1 MNKLSLWEVSHLKIN
16 LPDKIGRGYA
26 SFWNFKGRYRV
37 VKGGRGSKKSTTAAM
52 WYIYNMMKYPLSNTL
67 VVRQTFNSH
76 LDSTWAQLKWATYNL
91 GVQHLWSFTKSPLS
105 ATYLPTGQ
113 KILFR
118 GLDDPMAITSITVDK
133 GVLCWVWFEE
143 AFQVRDEDAF
153 NKIDMSIRGNMP
165 LGYFK
170 QITLTFNPW
179 SDKHWMKK
187 RFFDADEDENLFVN
201 TTNYSCNEWLDA
213 ADVALFER
221 MKTENPKRYR
231 VEGLGQWGVIEGV
244 IFDNWKV
251 LEFDHTKVNGELM
264 VGLDFGYVND
274 PTALVCSLLDEKEK
288 KLFIF
293 DEFFKKGLLNDAI
306 AQEIKSKGLSKATII
321 ADSAEQ
327 KSIEE
332 IRRTGVQRIKPAAK
346 GPGSIL
352 QGIQKLQQY
361 EIIIHPSCVNLMQE
375 FECYSWAKDRNT
387 GDGINKPIDEFNHGI
402 DALRYSLQ
410 CINTNKLKTFNKA
423 AFGL

>member
-1 MNKLSLWEVSHLKIN
+1 MRIN
-16 LPDKIGRGYA
+16 LPDIIGKGYA

-52 WYIYNMMKYPLSNTL
+52 WYIYNMMKMPLSNTL

-76 LDSTWAQLKWATYNL
+76 LDSTWAQLKWAAYRL
-91 GVQHLWSFTKSPLS
+91 GVQHLWSFTKSPLG
-105 ATYLPTGQ
+105 ATYKPTGQ

-153 NKIDMSIRGNMP
+153 NKVDMSVRGEMP
-165 LGYFK
+165 EGYFK

-179 SDKHWMKK
+179 SDKHWIKK
-187 RFFDADEDENLFVN
+187 RLFDSVGDDEIYTA

-213 ADVALFER
+213 ADIKLFET
-221 MKTENPKRYR
+221 MKTANPKRYR
-231 VEGLGQWGVIEGV
+231 VEGLGEWGVIDGV
-244 IFDNWKV
+244 IFDNWSV
-251 LEFDHTKVNGELM
+251 LEFDHAKMDGDLLI
-264 VGLDFGYVND
+264 GLDFGYVND
-274 PTALVCSLLDEKEK
+274 PTALVCSLLDETNK
-288 KLFIF
+288 KIYIF
-293 DEFFKKGLLNDAI
+293 DEFMRKGLLNDAI
-306 AQEIKSKGLSKATII
+306 AEMLKNRNLTKSTII

-332 IRRTGVQRIKPAAK
+332 IKRCGVTRIKGAVK
-346 GPGSIL
+346 GAGSIL

-361 EIIIHPSCVNLMQE
+361 EIFIHPKCVGLIQE
-375 FECYSWAKDRNT
+375 FECYSWDKDKHT

-410 CINTNKLKTFNKA
+410 CVNTNKLKTMSK
-423 AFGL
+423 GLLGF